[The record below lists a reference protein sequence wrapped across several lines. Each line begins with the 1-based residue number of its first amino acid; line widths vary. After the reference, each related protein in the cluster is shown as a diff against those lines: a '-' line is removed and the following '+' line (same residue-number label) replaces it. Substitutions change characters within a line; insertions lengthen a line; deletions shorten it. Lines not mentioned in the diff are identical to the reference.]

1 MSNRRFIIIFIPIL
15 IAVIVIDVWFIR
27 KFIRKP
33 IEPLQKITFAGMSHS
48 FTGYTIFVALE
59 KGFFKD
65 EGGD

>member
-33 IEPLQKITFAGMSHS
+33 IE
-48 FTGYTIFVALE
+48 
-59 KGFFKD
+59 
-65 EGGD
+65 